1 MTMAADLPG
10 WVAVL
15 TSGLVL
21 LGAGLTLIGT
31 LGLLRLKSFYAR
43 VHAPTLGTTLGIGC
57 VLLASILY
65 FSALQSRPVLHEV
78 LIAILVTITTPI
90 TLMLLVGAAMH
101 RDRDEDNG
109 HVPTHLFG
117 LVSKKGASDPES

>member
-1 MTMAADLPG
+1 MTVAADLPD

-65 FSALQSRPVLHEV
+65 FSTLQSRPVLHEI

-117 LVSKKGASDPES
+117 LVSRKDASDPES